1 MKIYFLSSQPCML
14 SLNGVFYGVTDRF
27 ERFAD
32 VSLQDKVFAKFTP
45 EGKLPLGFFLS
56 EELLTAP
63 PAGCEVYLLRDGI
76 ALFAKDFPPIDFTLR
91 PIVQQ
96 RFDDTLV
103 SVYQQGSVQVSIQSP
118 FGFFNAYLP
127 PAFSVSSLSK
137 RGNFYLIEG
146 QNHLAVFTRKGECV
160 LLEEILTFSTTETE
174 LNATLPLSDAL
185 GRVAD
190 CVWKFDGDALLR
202 TQFTL
207 RQDRASNGEQEE
219 NTIHAELLPY
229 LFFQRVQWGENYAE
243 LLSDDL
249 QPNAKGI
256 VQFLGEFKGITVT
269 HSPYIYG
276 LIREKA
282 PRLFEV
288 AYYTVTVKDGK
299 ITDITG

>member
-45 EGKLPLGFFLS
+45 EGKLPLGYFLS

-174 LNATLPLSDAL
+174 LNATLPLSDVL
-185 GRVAD
+185 GRVAE
-190 CVWKFDGDALLR
+190 CVWRLDGEHCHR

-207 RQDRASNGEQEE
+207 RQTRAHDGDNDEVK
-219 NTIHAELLPY
+219 IRDELLPY
-229 LFFQRVQWGENYAE
+229 AFFESVLLGDNYAE

-249 QPNAKGI
+249 QPKAEKLVG
-256 VQFLGEFKGITVT
+256 FLGDFRAVCLTND
-269 HSPYIYG
+269 PYTCG
-276 LIREKA
+276 LVREKA
-282 PRLFEV
+282 PRLYEV
-288 AYYTVTVKDGK
+288 NYFTVKIEHGK
-299 ITDITG
+299 IADVTC